1 MTVRIDKWNKAN
13 RSAAAAALAALGF
26 ALTNTGCG
34 GTSADQALD
43 KQLKELKIERVTTG
57 KFSGKVTIDGQ
68 VPTIEP
74 GSALLIMLYDPKDPP
89 TPAHPPFFK
98 RCEPDGSFEFT
109 RYSRGDGVP
118 VGSYIVLFAKLK
130 ARQGSFLPP
139 DQLNNLYDDPDKNQ
153 QIPEFKVDVTAPGK
167 TDHLF
172 NLEIAGKDPVA
183 NPGEHAV
190 TRIVRAK

>member
-1 MTVRIDKWNKAN
+1 MTVWIYK
-13 RSAAAAALAALGF
+13 RSKKNQCTAAAALAALGF
-26 ALTNTGCG
+26 ALANAGCG

-43 KQLKELKIERVTTG
+43 KHLKELNIERVKTA
-57 KFSGKVTIDGQ
+57 KFSGKVTVDGQ

-89 TPAHPPFFK
+89 TPAHPPLFK
-98 RCEPDGSFEFT
+98 RCDPDGSFEFT

-118 VGSYIVLFAKLK
+118 IGSYTVLFAKLK

-139 DQLNNLYDDPDKNQ
+139 DQLKNLYDDPDKNQ
-153 QIPEFKVDVTAPGK
+153 QIREFNVEVTADGM
-167 TDHLF
+167 TDQLF

-190 TRIVRAK
+190 TRIVRAR